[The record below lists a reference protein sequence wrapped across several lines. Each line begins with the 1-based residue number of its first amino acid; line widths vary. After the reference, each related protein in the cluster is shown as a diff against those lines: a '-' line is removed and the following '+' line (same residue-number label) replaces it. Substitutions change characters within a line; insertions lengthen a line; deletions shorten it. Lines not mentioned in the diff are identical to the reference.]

1 MTHDVVVLGAGIS
14 GLACARA
21 LQAAG
26 RRVLVLERSRG
37 VGGRC
42 ATRRVDGQPVDHGVG
57 FLHGRGADF
66 LAAIEAARDEG
77 SADGWPLVREGE
89 GSACR
94 PAAFEPGSARLAP
107 AAGVSRLPKRLA
119 EGLDVRLETNV
130 ESLAAPGR
138 DGAREWELRFAG
150 GGTLCTPALV
160 LALPAP
166 SAAALLAAMSPRPA
180 AIGALLP
187 VLALVRTF
195 ACLAVIARYPES
207 TPPPAW
213 HAALPAD
220 GRALHLVLHDS
231 GKRPAGARLVLVL
244 QAKPRWSREH
254 LQDAPEAWAKD
265 LLAEAAARYGA
276 WIAEP
281 ELVQP
286 HAWRRARVAEGTELS
301 RPLAVTLAGGAAL
314 GLCGDGFDPAGGLE
328 GAWRSGRHLA
338 ARMTQTHTD

>member
-1 MTHDVVVLGAGIS
+1 MTHDVVVLGAGLS
-14 GLACARA
+14 GLACARE

-77 SADGWPLVREGE
+77 AADGWPHVREGE

-107 AAGVSRLPKRLA
+107 AAGVIRLPKRLA

-138 DGAREWELRFAG
+138 DGAREWEL
-150 GGTLCTPALV
+150 LV
-160 LALPAP
+160 LALPVP
-166 SAAALLAAMSPRPA
+166 SAASLLTAMSPRPA
-180 AIGALLP
+180 AVGALLP

-195 ACLAVIARYPES
+195 ACLAVIARYPQG

-213 HAALPAD
+213 DAALPAD

-244 QAKPRWSREH
+244 QAKPRWSGEH
-254 LQDAPEAWAKD
+254 LQDAPDAWAKD

-276 WIAEP
+276 WIASP
-281 ELVQP
+281 ERVQP

-328 GAWRSGRHLA
+328 GAWRSGRRLA

>member
-1 MTHDVVVLGAGIS
+1 MSHDVVVVGAGVS
-14 GLACARA
+14 GLACARE

-66 LAAIEAARDEG
+66 VAAIEAVRDAGG
-77 SADGWPLVREGE
+77 SGGWPLVREGE

-94 PAAFEPGSARLAP
+94 PAAFEPGSTRLAP

-138 DGAREWELRFAG
+138 DAAREWELRLAG
-150 GGTLCTPALV
+150 GGLVRAPGLV

-166 SAAALLAAMSPRPA
+166 SSAALLAAMSPRPS
-180 AIGALLP
+180 AIGPLLP
-187 VLALVRTF
+187 VLALVRTL
-195 ACLAVIARYPES
+195 ACLAVIARYPEG

-220 GRALHLVLHDS
+220 GRALHTVLHDS
-231 GKRPAGARLVLVL
+231 SKRPEGARLVLVL
-244 QAKPRWSREH
+244 QAKPGWSREH
-254 LQDAPEAWAKD
+254 LQDAPEAWARE
-265 LLAEAAARYGA
+265 LLAEAAARWGD
-276 WIAEP
+276 WIAAP
-281 ELVQP
+281 EQVQP
-286 HAWRRARVAEGTELS
+286 HTWRRARVAEGTELS

-328 GAWRSGRHLA
+328 GAWRSGRRLA
-338 ARMTQTHTD
+338 ARLTSTHTE